1 MTTKP
6 KIITLTSNEL
16 QKIKDACFTQGKK
29 AGFDEGVH
37 YIVAHVEDIL
47 CNELG
52 FKSREELVKS
62 GKMPAIW
69 IAALVKAHREG
80 YEERLALPR
89 LKAWDSQGCARGNP
103 EGSAR
108 ALEY

>member
-1 MTTKP
+1 MTKTFHRGKAEPKPPPPKNITISTK
-6 KIITLTSNEL
+6 EL
-16 QKIKDACFTQGKK
+16 QEIKDACFTQGKK

-52 FKSREELVKS
+52 FNSREELVKS

-69 IAALVKAHREG
+69 IAALVKAMGRVMRSE
-80 YEERLALPR
+80 
-89 LKAWDSQGCARGNP
+89 
-103 EGSAR
+103 
-108 ALEY
+108 